1 MQAFHAPLHLT
12 HSRPRHMP
20 FAGRDALLTADAMR
34 EADRI
39 TIEDIGLPGFT
50 LMESA
55 GRGCADAIAD
65 AYSPLD
71 EHRVLILCGKGNN
84 GGDGLVVGRR
94 LFQAGARV
102 HLVLMSDPGELR
114 DDPARN
120 LRVIRALQSDSN
132 RADDLTTSI
141 LDGSGGM
148 ESLAAEAAALRP
160 TLFVDALLGT
170 GLTSDLR
177 EPIYSIVGWLNE
189 QDAPVVSLD
198 MPTGLHSDTGAVLGD
213 AVVAD
218 RTITMAARKTGLVT
232 GNGPFHAGIVD
243 VVDIGTP
250 DFILDRV
257 RDQPGC
263 ARLTSDEWAAAQWP
277 ERPRDAYKYSVGM
290 AVVVGGS
297 PEYTGAPVLSATAAA
312 RAGAGYVACACPD
325 AVQDAL
331 SAQMT
336 TIPTH
341 GLPTGADG
349 IDPDGALNALRDL
362 LDRADAVLVGPGL
375 GRGSGT
381 EAFVHRLLQE
391 TDRPVVVDADG
402 LNALAGAIDDLSRHA
417 DGNWILTPH
426 AGEFERLAG
435 DVDPTD
441 RVRLAQ
447 TYAERWNSVLLLKGS
462 PSLVA
467 APDGRTFVG
476 STGTAGLATAGSGD
490 VLAGQCTALAAQ
502 GLPLLE
508 AAATALHLGGAAAEH
523 YAATRDLRT
532 MTATDLVDLFPET
545 VRERL
550 E

>member
-1 MQAFHAPLHLT
+1 
-12 HSRPRHMP
+12 MP

-34 EADRI
+34 EADRT

-55 GRGCADAIAD
+55 GRGCADAIAA
-65 AYSPLD
+65 AYAPID
-71 EHRVLILCGKGNN
+71 GHRVLILCGKGNN

-102 HLVLMSDPGELR
+102 HLVLMSDPEALR
-114 DDPARN
+114 EDPARN
-120 LRVIRALQSDSN
+120 LRLIRALQDESD
-132 RADDLTTSI
+132 RAAHLTTSI
-141 LDGSGGM
+141 FDASSGI
-148 ESLAAEAAALRP
+148 EALAAEAAALRP

-177 EPIYSIVGWLNE
+177 EPIAGVVGWLND

-198 MPTGLHSDTGAVLGD
+198 VPTGLHSDTGRVLGD

-232 GNGPFHAGIVD
+232 GSGPFHAGGID
-243 VVDIGTP
+243 VVDIGIP
-250 DFILDRV
+250 DFVINRV
-257 RDQPGC
+257 RKQPGC
-263 ARLTSDEWAAAQWP
+263 ARLTTNAWIQKQWP

-290 AVVVGGS
+290 ALVIGGS
-297 PEYTGAPVLSATAAA
+297 PQYTGAPVLSATAAA

-325 AVQDAL
+325 SVQDAL

-336 TIPTH
+336 TTPTH
-341 GLPTGADG
+341 GLPDG
-349 IDPDGALNALRDL
+349 DDGLDPDGALEALDDLRD
-362 LDRADAVLVGPGL
+362 RAQALLVGPGL
-375 GRGSGT
+375 GRARGT
-381 EAFVHRLLQE
+381 QQFVRRLLRK
-391 TDRPVVVDADG
+391 TDRPVVIDADG

-426 AGEFERLAG
+426 AGEFQRLAG
-435 DVDPTD
+435 DADRTN

-447 TYAERWNSVLLLKGS
+447 EYAERWNSVLLLKGT
-462 PSLVA
+462 PSLAA
-467 APDGRTFVG
+467 APDGRTVIG
-476 STGTAGLATAGSGD
+476 GTGNAGLATAGSGD
-490 VLAGQCTALAAQ
+490 VLAGQCAALAAQ

-508 AAATALHLGGAAAEH
+508 AAAVALHLGGAAAER
-523 YAATRDLRT
+523 YAETRDLRT